1 MLQWAACKLIFW
13 SFTYFLDSYAQIVFE
28 LTDCKK
34 HGFSVSCK
42 NNVLSTGRH
51 KIFLNLE
58 IPLAARIQKLVDN
71 FKMNLIQGNYTIL
84 LFFYKN
90 VFATLFVLIKVEES
104 ISEYLIKFLLLGS
117 NIFLSSFWHSMTRFG
132 EISPLLQKFTSIL
145 QIFDSLFLIW

>member
-1 MLQWAACKLIFW
+1 M
-13 SFTYFLDSYAQIVFE
+13 
-28 LTDCKK
+28 
-34 HGFSVSCK
+34 SCK

-132 EISPLLQKFTSIL
+132 EISPLLQKFTSL
-145 QIFDSLFLIW
+145 WQIFRRLISYLSKCQAYFVKFVTLLG

>member
-1 MLQWAACKLIFW
+1 
-13 SFTYFLDSYAQIVFE
+13 
-28 LTDCKK
+28 
-34 HGFSVSCK
+34 
-42 NNVLSTGRH
+42 
-51 KIFLNLE
+51 
-58 IPLAARIQKLVDN
+58 
-71 FKMNLIQGNYTIL
+71 MNLIQGNYTIL

-117 NIFLSSFWHSMTRFG
+117 NIFLSSFWYSMTRFG